1 MKIDNLTD
9 VFCYVSAIL
18 VVVDMDSCSVDT
30 GLKRTWQWELGAFT
44 LTVTWL
50 NLLSLLRSEASFNV
64 MKTILYVIYFSG
76 MCHVSYNTFMK
87 VSVVVLLFIFAFSL
101 RRRPNL

>member
-18 VVVDMDSCSVDT
+18 VVVDMDSCSLDT
-30 GLKRTWQWELGAFT
+30 GLRRPWRWELGAFT

-50 NLLSLLRSEASFNV
+50 NLLSLLLWHLCLCCDF
-64 MKTILYVIYFSG
+64 
-76 MCHVSYNTFMK
+76 H
-87 VSVVVLLFIFAFSL
+87 
-101 RRRPNL
+101 